1 MGAVGSA
8 FSLCSTLSP
17 LMAGMLIAH
26 VGVMS
31 PAILAAVLTMF
42 AVGVAATIDTTTD
55 TERMKEKKLD

>member
-17 LMAGMLIAH
+17 LMAGMMIAH

-31 PAILAAVLTMF
+31 PAILAAILTVS
-42 AVGVAATIDTTTD
+42 AIGVAATLD
-55 TERMKEKKLD
+55 TEKMKEKKSD

>member
-17 LMAGMLIAH
+17 LMAGMMIAH

-31 PAILAAVLTMF
+31 PAILAAILTVS
-42 AVGVAATIDTTTD
+42 AIGVAATLD
-55 TERMKEKKLD
+55 TEKMKENKSD